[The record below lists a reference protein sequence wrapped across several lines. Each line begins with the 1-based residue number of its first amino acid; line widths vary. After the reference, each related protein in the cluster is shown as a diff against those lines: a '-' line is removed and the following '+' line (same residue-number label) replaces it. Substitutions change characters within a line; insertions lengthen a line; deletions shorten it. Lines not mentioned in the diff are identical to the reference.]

1 VRIALA
7 ADFYP
12 PFTGGVELQVQ
23 ALARQL
29 SENGHDVTV
38 MTIHHPG
45 MESTEVDGKIVVHR
59 LEGLLTRIPVPGAG
73 TRRYHPPLPDPL
85 LAVRIR
91 RLVRTLGIDLVQ
103 AHGWMA
109 YSVAAGLVGT
119 RTRMLLSVR
128 DYGYS
133 CAVRTLLQNGR
144 NLCEGPGVAKCLSCA
159 ARHYGPVKGSVAVA
173 GVLGGRSFLRRRS
186 AAVHAV
192 SRYVADISRRD
203 FIGPQA
209 GPNVTV
215 IPDIVISEAG
225 TAPAEDPKA
234 ADGLPSEPFILFVG
248 ALQPHKG
255 IYRLLEAYQRLTEPP
270 PLVLIGTTWPDSP
283 RVYPAGVTVRTD
295 LPHTLVMEA
304 WRRALF
310 GVVPS
315 RWPDPLPGVVREAM
329 LSGRTVVASRVGGIV
344 DMVRHEENG
353 LLVPPDDPVAL
364 ADGMQ
369 RLIDDPELR
378 QRLGDAARSD
388 ALAITTL
395 SITAEFEALYRRVAD
410 GPRRRFAD
418 MIGARPQ
425 RILVIGGSGQGKST
439 FARAVAARLRL
450 EAVALDDLV
459 ADHGLDTSK
468 IEALATRQA
477 WVAEGIHTIGI
488 VPLLRAADLIVWLDE
503 TSVGAAIA
511 RVLSR
516 FVRGGVSESQRRTGA
531 AKIFRLRSYVRHTA
545 ELARAIP
552 EIAAYYRS
560 ATADAPTETRAATA
574 DVLRPY
580 RAKLL
585 HCRRRGD
592 AAWILR
598 SVDRW
603 RPNESRPLGSTPSS

>member
-1 VRIALA
+1 MRIALA

-38 MTIHHPG
+38 MTIQHPG
-45 MESTEVDGKIVVHR
+45 MEPMEVDGTVAIHR

-91 RLVRTLGIDLVQ
+91 RLVRTLGIELVQ

-109 YSVAAGLVGT
+109 YSVAVGLAGT

-133 CAVRTLLQNGR
+133 CAVRTLLQNGLS
-144 NLCEGPGVAKCLSCA
+144 LCDGPGVAKCLTCA
-159 ARHYGPVKGSVAVA
+159 ARHYGPLKGGVAVA

-186 AAVHAV
+186 AAVHTV
-192 SRYVADISRRD
+192 SQYVADVSRRD
-203 FIGPQA
+203 FIGPHA

-215 IPDIVISEAG
+215 IPDIVISEDR
-225 TAPAEDPKA
+225 TPPADERQA
-234 ADGLPSEPFILFVG
+234 TDGLPSEPFILFVG

-255 IYRLLEAYQRLTEPP
+255 IYRLLEAYERLTKPP
-270 PLVLIGTTWPDSP
+270 PLVLIGTSWPDSP
-283 RVYPAGVTVRTD
+283 RAYPAGVTVRTD
-295 LPHTLVMEA
+295 LPHTLVMAA
-304 WRRALF
+304 WRRSLF

-344 DMVRHEENG
+344 DIIRHEENG
-353 LLVPPDDPVAL
+353 LLVRADDPVAL
-364 ADGMQ
+364 AEGMQ
-369 RLIDDPELR
+369 RLIDDPSLR
-378 QRLGDAARSD
+378 QRLADAARSD
-388 ALAITTL
+388 ARAITPL
-395 SITAEFEALYRRVAD
+395 SITAEFEALYGLVAD
-410 GPRRRFAD
+410 GRRRRFAD
-418 MIGARPQ
+418 MMEARPR
-425 RILVIGGSGQGKST
+425 RILVMGGSGQGKST
-439 FARAVAARLRL
+439 FAGVLAGRLGL

-459 ADHGLDTSK
+459 ADHGLDTSQ
-468 IEALATRQA
+468 IEALAARQA
-477 WVAEGIHTIGI
+477 WVAEGIHTRGI
-488 VPLLRAADLIVWLDE
+488 APLLQAADLVIWLDE
-503 TSVGAAIA
+503 TPAAGAIV
-511 RVLSR
+511 RVISR
-516 FVRGGVSESQRRTGA
+516 FVRGGVRESQRRTGA
-531 AKIFRLRSYVRHTA
+531 ARVFRPRSYVRHIA
-545 ELARAIP
+545 ALARAIP

-560 ATADAPTETRAATA
+560 APTAAPTETRAATA
-574 DVLRPY
+574 DVLHPH
-580 RAKLL
+580 RAKLV

-592 AAWILR
+592 AAWLLR

-603 RPNESRPLGSTPSS
+603 RSDEPRPLRSTPSS